1 MNHIQ
6 VKLKSGLILCLP
18 FVCSCNREPARP
30 NILFIMSDDHAE
42 AAISAYGSPISKLAP
57 TPNIDRIAHE
67 GAIFNANYCCN
78 SLSGPSRAAI
88 MTGLHSHANGFM
100 RNGNT
105 FDGSQ
110 ETLQKILGR
119 NGWQTALIGKWHLN
133 GKTEGF
139 DYWTILNDQGEYYN
153 PDFIS
158 ENDTVRIDG
167 YVTDIITEKC
177 KKWIGER
184 DKDRPFFLMMHHKAC
199 HRNWWPAERHYGK
212 YDNVEFPLPETFF
225 DDYSGRKAAKLQKMN
240 IYRDMYEGH
249 DLKMNVARGCD
260 SLRFDPWPHLFKRMT
275 PEQTQRFNDYYIAR
289 NDRFWDACPM
299 DSIALANFTGI
310 NIGTLPSSL
319 AASDNNSY
327 DWGFTN
333 CQIAGDGGQGLP
345 NRLRPRVAGSCISIP
360 TFGDRIVTKIRL
372 YAHAS
377 NANMSTNTI
386 SLNDGEP
393 VAFASFNESSNVNK
407 NGGILE
413 IDVPE
418 TLQGQALALNWGSNT
433 NAAICA
439 IAFEFA
445 E

>member
-30 NILFIMSDDHAE
+30 NILFIMSDDH
-42 AAISAYGSPISKLAP
+42 
-57 TPNIDRIAHE
+57 
-67 GAIFNANYCCN
+67 
-78 SLSGPSRAAI
+78 
-88 MTGLHSHANGFM
+88 
-100 RNGNT
+100 
-105 FDGSQ
+105 
-110 ETLQKILGR
+110 
-119 NGWQTALIGKWHLN
+119 
-133 GKTEGF
+133 
-139 DYWTILNDQGEYYN
+139 
-153 PDFIS
+153 
-158 ENDTVRIDG
+158 
-167 YVTDIITEKC
+167 
-177 KKWIGER
+177 
-184 DKDRPFFLMMHHKAC
+184 
-199 HRNWWPAERHYGK
+199 
-212 YDNVEFPLPETFF
+212 
-225 DDYSGRKAAKLQKMN
+225 
-240 IYRDMYEGH
+240 
-249 DLKMNVARGCD
+249 
-260 SLRFDPWPHLFKRMT
+260 
-275 PEQTQRFNDYYIAR
+275 
-289 NDRFWDACPM
+289 
-299 DSIALANFTGI
+299 
-310 NIGTLPSSL
+310 
-319 AASDNNSY
+319 
-327 DWGFTN
+327 
-333 CQIAGDGGQGLP
+333 
-345 NRLRPRVAGSCISIP
+345 AGSCISIP

>member
-18 FVCSCNREPARP
+18 LVCSCNREPARP

-133 GKTEGF
+133 GKPEGF
-139 DYWTILNDQGEYYN
+139 GYWTILNDQGEYYN

-299 DSIALANFTGI
+299 DSVALANFTGI

-345 NRLRPRVAGSCISIP
+345 NRLRPRAAGSCISIP

-372 YAHAS
+372 YAH
-377 NANMSTNTI
+377 MPTNTI

-393 VAFASFNESSNVNK
+393 VAFASYNDNDSNVNK

>member
-30 NILFIMSDDHAE
+30 NILFIMSDDRAE

-133 GKTEGF
+133 GKPEGF

-212 YDNVEFPLPETFF
+212 YDNVEFPLPETFSHEAIEGAEAY
-225 DDYSGRKAAKLQKMN
+225 DYRIITPKLSTTGTGN
-240 IYRDMYEGH
+240 NGH
-249 DLKMNVARGCD
+249 IVQIKFSPVQHPGQNT
-260 SLRFDPWPHLFKRMT
+260 FDP
-275 PEQTQRFNDYYIAR
+275 N
-289 NDRFWDACPM
+289 
-299 DSIALANFTGI
+299 
-310 NIGTLPSSL
+310 
-319 AASDNNSY
+319 Y
-327 DWGFTN
+327 DVMY
-333 CQIAGDGGQGLP
+333 AQGLQD
-345 NRLRPRVAGSCISIP
+345 VDTEKC
-360 TFGDRIVTKIRL
+360 TDRCL
-372 YAHAS
+372 
-377 NANMSTNTI
+377 
-386 SLNDGEP
+386 
-393 VAFASFNESSNVNK
+393 
-407 NGGILE
+407 
-413 IDVPE
+413 
-418 TLQGQALALNWGSNT
+418 
-433 NAAICA
+433 C
-439 IAFEFA
+439 
-445 E
+445 